1 MQLPEALRR
10 APVTGISVSEKKNML
25 RVELSPAA
33 YIPMQIL
40 SALEK
45 DLAGYTE
52 GQQLAICCT
61 YPPEAFCAEAL
72 ELIEEKLRRAGEPI
86 NGFFSGASAQ
96 YDRESNTFSLTMFSG
111 AEFLTDLGLPAKLAA
126 EIARTFGVCP
136 AVVLREDPSLS
147 CPADEACHE
156 GQNTCQSFR
165 WTRREQHFGWSSS
178 GKGLHEGYLRH
189 SDYEEACAAV

>member
-72 ELIEEKLRRAGEPI
+72 EKNRLRITCRCLIQMVSK
-86 NGFFSGASAQ
+86 
-96 YDRESNTFSLTMFSG
+96 
-111 AEFLTDLGLPAKLAA
+111 FLQAA
-126 EIARTFGVCP
+126 T
-136 AVVLREDPSLS
+136 
-147 CPADEACHE
+147 H
-156 GQNTCQSFR
+156 
-165 WTRREQHFGWSSS
+165 
-178 GKGLHEGYLRH
+178 
-189 SDYEEACAAV
+189 